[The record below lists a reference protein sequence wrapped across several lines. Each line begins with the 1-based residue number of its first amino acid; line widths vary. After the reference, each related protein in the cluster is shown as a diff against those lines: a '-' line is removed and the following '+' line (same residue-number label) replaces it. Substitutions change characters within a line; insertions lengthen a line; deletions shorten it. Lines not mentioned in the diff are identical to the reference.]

1 MKSNLD
7 IIINLT
13 QNVPQDGSIN
23 ISTVVGSSL
32 LFLVVGV
39 VGGIAFQR
47 TRKNILSE

>member
-13 QNVPQDGSIN
+13 LNVPQDGSEIT
-23 ISTVVGSSL
+23 ISDVGSSL

-39 VGGIAFQR
+39 VGGIGYQR
-47 TRKNILSE
+47 TRKNLLSK